1 MRLDGKTAVVTG
13 GGQGIGA
20 AVARALTGA
29 GAGVV
34 VAGRTLAKVEGVAAE
49 LRQQG
54 RTAWALECD
63 VTDPASVARLAEE
76 SHQRLGQVDI
86 LVNNAGVASSAPIA
100 RTTLEE
106 WERLIRVNAT
116 GAFLCLKAFLPG
128 MIERHWGRVINI
140 ASMAGLEGAR
150 YIAAYAAS
158 KHALVGLTRAAAAE
172 VAGHGVTVNAVC
184 PSYVETPMTEA
195 TIENIVRRTGK
206 SAAEA
211 REAIVATMP
220 RRRLITPEEV
230 ARAVLA
236 LAVDE
241 AAGVN
246 GQAVVLD
253 GGERLV

>member
-20 AVARALTGA
+20 AVARVLAGA
-29 GAGVV
+29 GAGIV
-34 VAGRTLAKVEGVAAE
+34 VAGRTLAKVEGVAAG

-63 VTDPASVARLAEE
+63 VTDPASVTRLAEE
-76 SHQRLGQVDI
+76 AIQRLGQVDI

-106 WERLIRVNAT
+106 WERLMRVNAT

-128 MIERHWGRVINI
+128 MLERHWGRVINI

-150 YIAAYAAS
+150 YITAYTAS

-184 PSYVETPMTEA
+184 PAYVETPMTEA

-211 REAIVATMP
+211 REAIVSTMP
-220 RRRLITPEEV
+220 RRKLIAPEEV

-241 AAGVN
+241 AVGVN